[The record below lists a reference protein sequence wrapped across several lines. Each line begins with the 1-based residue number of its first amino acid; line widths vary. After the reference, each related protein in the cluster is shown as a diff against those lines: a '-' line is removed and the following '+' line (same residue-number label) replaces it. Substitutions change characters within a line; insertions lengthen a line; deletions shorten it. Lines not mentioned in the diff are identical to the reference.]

1 MVQGR
6 RLFSWSP
13 RGLSDFQ
20 PKFVPKVRGQEVRQL
35 SGWNRLT
42 GRRKS
47 KKHSG
52 QEVDFFFSFVPC
64 KEGAALALHSG
75 QVAGEVLTESGEGEG
90 ANKALLGFGVLK
102 ENEGYISPD
111 ATV

>member
-1 MVQGR
+1 M
-6 RLFSWSP
+6 
-13 RGLSDFQ
+13 
-20 PKFVPKVRGQEVRQL
+20 
-35 SGWNRLT
+35 
-42 GRRKS
+42 
-47 KKHSG
+47 
-52 QEVDFFFSFVPC
+52 PC